1 MAIHPLYD
9 PDGAL
14 EDQIEMIKYVKEKEG
29 YELIKYSE
37 LLRLDEEESSHKLWL
52 QNI

>member
-14 EDQIEMIKYVKEKEG
+14 EDQIEMIQYLKEKEG
-29 YELIKYSE
+29 YKFVKYLD
-37 LLRLDEEESSHKLWL
+37 LLNLGDDDNHRS
-52 QNI
+52 